1 MELALSP
8 GSARK
13 TGFCS
18 QRLERTFDA
27 CFASVYRTRLVGGAP
42 EPLYEPASPAQGRPC
57 SLLHYRE
64 DYFASALHEVAHWC
78 IAGPG
83 RRELVDFGYWYAPD
97 GRSPGQQRAFERVE
111 SKPQALEWF
120 FSKACARPFRV
131 SVDNLDGQGA
141 ELQESGCF
149 ERQVLDQAQ
158 RWQRSG
164 LPGRALQFYR
174 ALCREFGTSL
184 APQALEFSLRDLR

>member
-1 MELALSP
+1 MELAVSP
-8 GSARK
+8 GSARQA
-13 TGFCS
+13 GFCS

-27 CFASVYRTRLVGGAP
+27 CFASAYRTRLVGGAL
-42 EPLYEPASPAQGRPC
+42 EPLYEPASPVEGRPC

-97 GRSPGQQRAFERVE
+97 GRSAAQQRAFERVE
-111 SKPQALEWF
+111 CKPQALEWF

-131 SVDNLDGQGA
+131 SADNLDGRGA
-141 ELQESGCF
+141 GLQDSGCF
-149 ERQVLDQAQ
+149 ERQVLQQALL
-158 RWQRSG
+158 WQRSS
-164 LPGRALQFYR
+164 LPARALQFYR
-174 ALCREFGTSL
+174 ALCREFATVL
-184 APQALEFSLRDLR
+184 APAELEFSLRDLR